1 MHKISATKILSL
13 LFASGKGIKEAADAA
28 GVSATALSV
37 AIRHGRQ
44 CRYTTIA
51 KLASFFGVEPTELFA
66 DETV

>member
-1 MHKISATKILSL
+1 MHKINSQRILSL

-51 KLASFFGVEPTELFA
+51 KLASFFGVDPTELFA

>member
-1 MHKISATKILSL
+1 MKKINSRRLLDL
-13 LFASGKGIKEAADAA
+13 LFASGLGIAQAAKAA

-51 KLASFFGVEPTELFA
+51 KLAKALNVSPYELID
-66 DETV
+66 DETA